1 MGRVRHDSG
10 MGTRRGRPDPLE
22 RTGEP
27 RWLVVRDRVSRA
39 LEFRELPGGAD
50 LRAAM
55 AAKQVE
61 LVAKGWRAGSIPT
74 KCSFFFADRDNER
87 VCVSVECFEPAS
99 SSDQG
104 FRR

>member
-1 MGRVRHDSG
+1 MGRVSHDSH

-22 RTGEP
+22 LTGEP

-39 LEFRELPGGAD
+39 LEFRPLPAGAD

-61 LVAKGWRAGSIPT
+61 LVAKGWRTGSIPK

-99 SSDQG
+99 NADQG

>member
-1 MGRVRHDSG
+1 
-10 MGTRRGRPDPLE
+10 MGTARGRPDPLE

-27 RWLVVRDRVSRA
+27 RWLVVRDRLSRS

-55 AAKQVE
+55 AAKCTE
-61 LVAKGWRAGSIPT
+61 LVTAGWRVGSIPK
-74 KCSFFFADRDNER
+74 KCSFFFADRENER

-99 SSDQG
+99 GVAQG
-104 FRR
+104 HRR

>member
-1 MGRVRHDSG
+1 

-39 LEFRELPGGAD
+39 LEFRALAGGSD
-50 LRAAM
+50 LRGALT
-55 AAKQVE
+55 AKQVE
-61 LVAKGWRAGSIPT
+61 LVTKGWRAGVIPK

-99 SSDQG
+99 QADQG